1 MGGGLVPK
9 GQRVRPGDDPS
20 RHADDRGDR
29 DVRRDPARPGRR
41 RVPVRVRHPA
51 DPPHVEAD
59 PGDAREHPERRPRLL
74 RAPGDQPGPR
84 PEDLRVG
91 RHLQLHGGRDR
102 GRDPHHAA
110 RRLGGRGRDARGA
123 ELAARG
129 CVRDR
134 RATQDRDDEGCLPR
148 CRVRRRRIPDPWLL
162 ARGRGDDDRRDRG
175 RRDGR
180 RPPHLQPARRRS
192 DDDRGDLL
200 ARDRIRPGPRFG
212 LRVRRSVLRRA
223 PPVRDHVRAQRRV
236 RTVRAARPEPVLMS
250 LVAPADV
257 RTSVDLALR
266 GKRHD
271 LSSMVFRVAL
281 LGTLLLALV
290 ILVILL
296 VSTLITAWPVLS
308 PRGWSFV
315 TRDTSSLP
323 ERAGVWQGLVG
334 SLILTGFVA
343 CIAIPIG
350 ISAAVYLQE
359 YARDTRLNRILIAN
373 IRNLGGVPSVVYGI
387 LGLVVFVKAL
397 RAITGPES
405 SGKSYISGGLTLA
418 VLVMPIMILIT
429 MEALRA
435 VPRGIREGAYGVGAT
450 RWEVVRSHV
459 LPYAAPGIFTGA
471 ILSLA
476 RAFGETA
483 PLLLVGAVTGYISTP
498 TGRTPVEILQ
508 GPYTALPMQIFSWA
522 KLPAG

>member
-1 MGGGLVPK
+1 
-9 GQRVRPGDDPS
+9 
-20 RHADDRGDR
+20 
-29 DVRRDPARPGRR
+29 
-41 RVPVRVRHPA
+41 
-51 DPPHVEAD
+51 
-59 PGDAREHPERRPRLL
+59 
-74 RAPGDQPGPR
+74 
-84 PEDLRVG
+84 
-91 RHLQLHGGRDR
+91 
-102 GRDPHHAA
+102 
-110 RRLGGRGRDARGA
+110 
-123 ELAARG
+123 
-129 CVRDR
+129 
-134 RATQDRDDEGCLPR
+134 
-148 CRVRRRRIPDPWLL
+148 
-162 ARGRGDDDRRDRG
+162 
-175 RRDGR
+175 
-180 RPPHLQPARRRS
+180 
-192 DDDRGDLL
+192 
-200 ARDRIRPGPRFG
+200 
-212 LRVRRSVLRRA
+212 
-223 PPVRDHVRAQRRV
+223 
-236 RTVRAARPEPVLMS
+236 MS

-266 GKRHD
+266 GKRRD
-271 LSSMVFRVAL
+271 LGSIVFQVGL
-281 LGTLLLALV
+281 LGTLLIALA

-296 VSTLITAWPVLS
+296 VSTLVTAWPVLS
-308 PRGWSFV
+308 TRGWEFV
-315 TRDTSSLP
+315 TSDTSSLA

-343 CIAIPIG
+343 CIALPIG
-350 ISAAVYLQE
+350 IAAAVYLQE

-387 LGLVVFVKAL
+387 LGLVVFVQAL

-418 VLVMPIMILIT
+418 VLVMPIVILIT

-483 PLLLVGAVTGYISTP
+483 PLLLVGAIQGYLSTP

-522 KLPAG
+522 KLPAGDWEANTAAAIIVLLVAILVVNFAAIVLRNRYERTW